1 MSNDPKLMKTG
12 SKFQTMLK
20 GCIIY
25 SNLFLRFRAPSRAVR
40 TARRPEPSF
49 PQPSRYSRTPQNR
62 FPPCREASAG
72 SGTAKIRPR
81 RRCTPRR
88 TAGIPPANGRISY
101 SGSYFISCRPTFFN
115 VNEKVLPAPS
125 SLRTVIRSP
134 WASTM
139 CLTIARPSP
148 VPPCSRERPLSV
160 R

>member
-12 SKFQTMLK
+12 SKFQTK
-20 GCIIY
+20 VVSSIQICFSVSG
-25 SNLFLRFRAPSRAVR
+25 LRPV
-40 TARRPEPSF
+40 PCEPPGGRNHRF
-49 PQPSRYSRTPQNR
+49 PQPSRYSRTPLNR